1 MTYKV
6 TPLFLYYDRIGQ
18 ITMLT
23 DKQEKFVQLLITG
36 KSQREAYREAYG
48 CKGWQGNSIDVQA
61 SRLFAKPKIQL
72 RYSELH
78 QKAID
83 KGADDA
89 AEMRK
94 NLIESHKRILAV
106 NPLDYYEE
114 GLSKNGNRILKP
126 KVDLDGIDTWAIKDV
141 RTNQYGQVIGYTFY
155 EKDRALDALER
166 LYQLNKE
173 EVNDKGIIF
182 ELKDELKEYA
192 E

>member
-1 MTYKV
+1 
-6 TPLFLYYDRIGQ
+6 
-18 ITMLT
+18 MLT
-23 DKQEKFVQLLITG
+23 DKQEKFAQLLAIG

-48 CKGWQGNSIDVQA
+48 CKGWKDTSIDCRA
-61 SRLFAKPKIQL
+61 SKLANNAMVMQ
-72 RYSELH
+72 RYTELH
-78 QKAID
+78 DLAVA
-83 KGADDA
+83 KGADDTA
-89 AEMRK
+89 QMRK
-94 NLIESHKRILAV
+94 DLIESHKRILSV

-114 GLSKNGNRILKP
+114 GVAKNGNTILKP
-126 KVDLDGIDTWAIKDV
+126 KVDLTGIDTWAIKDV

-155 EKDRALDALER
+155 EKDRAMDALER